1 MDVTN
6 PGDETAPST
15 KRHRP
20 NTPITKGPSVDNFT
34 PTTMTLDAFNQLS
47 RNQKKKILRQ
57 ELWDQRSGEFRE
69 KQRAKRSVLRK
80 RHKQRVRLGEV
91 PAKRK
96 LDEQERSGHKIII
109 DMDFDDKMHDTE
121 IKSICSQLVRC
132 YSTNRHGPLFV
143 DLHITKLHERC
154 RARFDKAIADHTEWP
169 ESRIKFHDTELLDV
183 FGTDKLVYL
192 TADSPN
198 EITELDTQKVYVVG
212 GLVDKNRYKRL
223 TLDKAEQMGVAHAR
237 LPIGQYVQ
245 MASRKVITV
254 NQIFEILVKFVE
266 AGDWKQ
272 AFLEVIPQR
281 KFNEGK
287 GGGAKVVKG
296 AVAEDAEDVDQ
307 DAEDVDDADE
317 NTDEAEVSEVSD
329 DAEDVS
335 DHESS
340 I

>member
-6 PGDETAPST
+6 PGEEPAPAN

-20 NTPITKGPSVDNFT
+20 NTPITKGPSVDDFT
-34 PTTMTLDAFNQLS
+34 PTSISLDAFNKLS
-47 RNQKKKILRQ
+47 RNQKKKVLRQ

-80 RHKQRVRLGEV
+80 RHKQRVKLGEV

-96 LDEQERSGHKIII
+96 LDEQERSGHKVII

-132 YSTNRHGPLFV
+132 YSTNRHGPQFV
-143 DLHITKLHERC
+143 DLHVTKLHERC
-154 RARFDKAIADHTEWP
+154 RARFDKAIADHKEWP

-198 EITELDTQKVYVVG
+198 EINELDKQKVYVVG

-266 AGDWKQ
+266 ARDWKQ

-287 GGGAKVVKG
+287 GGAKA
-296 AVAEDAEDVDQ
+296 AVAKDSEDVDEDVEDADEAEEDAE
-307 DAEDVDDADE
+307 E
-317 NTDEAEVSEVSD
+317 TD
-329 DAEDVS
+329 DVS

-340 I
+340 V

>member
-1 MDVTN
+1 MEVTKTGEE
-6 PGDETAPST
+6 PVPST

-20 NTPITKGPSVDNFT
+20 NTPITKGPSVDDFT
-34 PTTMTLDAFNQLS
+34 PTSMTLDAFNQLS
-47 RNQKKKILRQ
+47 RNQKKKVLRQ

-80 RHKQRVRLGEV
+80 RHKQRVKLGEV

-96 LDEQERSGHKIII
+96 LDEQERSGHSIII
-109 DMDFDDKMHDTE
+109 DMDFDEKMHDTE

-132 YSTNRHGPLFV
+132 YSTNRHGPQFV

-169 ESRIKFHDTELLDV
+169 ASRIMFHDTELLDV
-183 FGTDKLVYL
+183 FGADKLVYL

-266 AGDWKQ
+266 TGDWKR

-287 GGGAKVVKG
+287 SGGAKAVKDADG
-296 AVAEDAEDVDQ
+296 AAEGVEAEDT
-307 DAEDVDDADE
+307 
-317 NTDEAEVSEVSD
+317 NEAEVSEEAD
-329 DAEDVS
+329 DVS
-335 DHESS
+335 DRESS
-340 I
+340 V